1 VSTFRIAAA
10 CFALLLSLVVPV
22 ASASAATAAECSAQI
37 DQLRG
42 AVATASFTN
51 EKDRTTANAKLVAA
65 QQKLTLGK
73 NDDAIQKLVDFR
85 TRIEQL
91 NAAGKL
97 GAGDVAGLLAGAN
110 SAIACVQSLSPTT

>member
-1 VSTFRIAAA
+1 MSTFRIAAA
-10 CFALLLSLVVPV
+10 CLALLLSLVVPV

-51 EKDRTTANAKLVAA
+51 EKDSAAANAKLVAA
-65 QQKLTLGK
+65 QEKLTLGK
-73 NDDAIQKLVDFR
+73 NDDAIEKLVDFR

-91 NAAGKL
+91 DSAGKL
-97 GAGDVAGLLAGAN
+97 GADDVAGLLAGAN
-110 SAIACVQSLSPTT
+110 SAIACVESLSPTT